1 MTLLKYDAQSNGLII
16 EVDIWLSA
24 PLREERFRRGLA
36 IPPAV
41 RGTLIVDT
49 GADSTMIGDHVTRAL
64 GLVPTSQTRV
74 ITASSHG
81 TPDVCDVYDIQL
93 AIVSRSRD
101 LEWHVPAME
110 VLVKSLPSQSTDG
123 MLGRDILSQCILHYD
138 GPGKSFTLT
147 CR

>member
-1 MTLLKYDAQSNGLII
+1 MTVLSYGAQSNGLII

-24 PLREERFRRGLA
+24 PLREERYKRGIA
-36 IPPAV
+36 VPPAV
-41 RGTLIVDT
+41 RATLIVDT
-49 GADSTMIGDHVTRAL
+49 GADTTMIGENVALAL
-64 GLVPTSQTRV
+64 GLTATGQTRV

-81 TPDVCDVYDIQL
+81 TPDYCDVYGIQL

-101 LEWHVPAME
+101 LQWRIPAME

-138 GPGKSFTLT
+138 GPGKSFSLT
-147 CR
+147 CP